1 MTIVARR
8 MSRIKASPA
17 AVISAQAMEMAR
29 AGRDVI
35 ALSAGEPDFDTPDH
49 IKAAA
54 IRAIDDGKTKY
65 PPLTGI
71 PELREAICRKFER
84 DNGLRYNPDQVLVCN
99 GGKQVIYNA
108 LTATLDPGQE
118 VIIPAPFWV
127 SYPDMVLL
135 AGGDPVVVATDAAN
149 EFRLGAEQLEGA
161 ITAQTKWFILNN
173 PCNPSGAVYSVTDL
187 QGLAEVLR
195 RHPHVW
201 VLTDDIYEHI
211 IYGDEPF
218 STMGQVA
225 PDLHERILTM
235 NGLSKAYCM
244 TGWRIGF
251 GAGPKE
257 LIAAMAKIQ
266 SQTTSGASS
275 ISQWAG
281 VEALDGDQTFI
292 EDNVAV
298 FRERRDL
305 GASMLNQADGL
316 SCRVPN
322 GAFYLYVGCR
332 ETVGKRTPAGETIET
347 DGDFAKYL
355 LDSEEV
361 AVVYGE
367 AFGLS
372 PYFRVSYALATARL
386 REACAR
392 IQRACAALSGCDGR
406 LAQVRGHCVI
416 QLPGAVDARSAT
428 GYDERRGGGRHR
440 R

>member
-1 MTIVARR
+1 MTIAAQR

-17 AVISAQAMEMAR
+17 AVISARAMEMAR

-54 IRAIDDGKTKY
+54 IRAIGEGKTKY

-71 PELREAICRKFER
+71 PELREAICRKLER
-84 DNGLRYNPDQVLVCN
+84 ENGLRYAPDRVLVCN

-118 VIIPAPFWV
+118 VVIPAPYWV

-135 AGGDPVVVATDAAN
+135 AGGKPVVVVAADAAN
-149 EFRLGAEQLEGA
+149 EFRLNAEQLEGA
-161 ITAQTKWFILNN
+161 ITAKTRWLILNN
-173 PCNPSGAVYSVTDL
+173 PCNPSGAVYSARDL
-187 QGLAEVLR
+187 EALAAVLR

-201 VLTDDIYEHI
+201 VLADDIYEHI
-211 IYGDEPF
+211 IYDGEPF
-218 STMGQVA
+218 STLAQVA
-225 PDLHERILTM
+225 PDLHERTLTM

-244 TGWRIGF
+244 TGWRIGY

-281 VEALDGDQTFI
+281 VEALDGDQAFI
-292 EDNVAV
+292 QDNVAV

-305 GASMLNQADGL
+305 GASMLNQAEGL
-316 SCRVPN
+316 SCGVPN
-322 GAFYLYVGCR
+322 GAFYLYVDCCG
-332 ETVGKRTPAGETIET
+332 TVGKRTPRGGVIDT
-347 DGDFAKYL
+347 DADFAKYL
-355 LDSEEV
+355 LDAEEV

-372 PYFRVSYALATARL
+372 PYFRVSYALATERL
-386 REACAR
+386 REACTR
-392 IQRACAALSGCDGR
+392 IQRVCAALSG
-406 LAQVRGHCVI
+406 
-416 QLPGAVDARSAT
+416 
-428 GYDERRGGGRHR
+428 
-440 R
+440 

>member
-1 MTIVARR
+1 MTIAARR

-35 ALSAGEPDFDTPDH
+35 AVSAGEPDFDTPDH
-49 IKAAA
+49 VKAAA

-173 PCNPSGAVYSVTDL
+173 PCNPSGAVYSATDL

-257 LIAAMAKIQ
+257 LIGAMAKIQ

-292 EDNVAV
+292 RDNVEV

-305 GASMLNQADGL
+305 GASMLNQAEGL
-316 SCRVPN
+316 SCGTPN
-322 GAFYLYVGCR
+322 GAFYLYVDCR
-332 ETVGKRTPAGETIET
+332 GIVGQRTPAGETIET
-347 DGDFAKYL
+347 DADFAKYL

-361 AVVYGE
+361 ALVYGE

-372 PYFRVSYALATARL
+372 PYFRVSYALATERL

-392 IQRACAALSGCDGR
+392 IQRACAALSG
-406 LAQVRGHCVI
+406 
-416 QLPGAVDARSAT
+416 
-428 GYDERRGGGRHR
+428 
-440 R
+440 